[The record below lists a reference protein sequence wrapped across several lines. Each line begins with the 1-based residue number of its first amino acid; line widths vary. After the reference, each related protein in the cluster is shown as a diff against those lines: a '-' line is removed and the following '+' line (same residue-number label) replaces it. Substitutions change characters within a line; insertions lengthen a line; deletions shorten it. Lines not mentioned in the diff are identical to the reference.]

1 MADLLRFDS
10 SHESRIEIIPAN
22 TNQGTMTAEE
32 EAEYREFVEAVDV
45 PIASYSGRIFR
56 MSTVIEQVEA
66 FRQYVLEQSQMN
78 ASEASLEELFQ
89 RWFASRLSET
99 ELEQS
104 LQSLNRGLAD
114 ADTGWLVDANIAI
127 QESRARILRNS

>member
-1 MADLLRFDS
+1 
-10 SHESRIEIIPAN
+10 
-22 TNQGTMTAEE
+22 
-32 EAEYREFVEAVDV
+32 
-45 PIASYSGRIFR
+45 

-66 FRQYVLEQSQMN
+66 FRQYVLEQSQMD
-78 ASEASLEELFQ
+78 ASEASFEELFQ

-114 ADTGWLVDANIAI
+114 AAAGRLVDANMAI
-127 QESRARILRNS
+127 QETRARLLRNS